1 MYFIINN
8 FRYMHRDTLQNICT
22 GPISNASFVRL
33 SISVKDLTGG
43 KLVPVEG
50 VSSPLY
56 ALEINPDKSMEEF
69 RTAGQKLGGGGAKS
83 LMQSMRL
90 GAIADQILLRT
101 WNWCAMVTMVVCSIF
116 RRASKPTSAYDVPP
130 EADVAW
136 RLILM
141 IGSVPAALTYYWRM
155 MMPETAR

>member
-1 MYFIINN
+1 
-8 FRYMHRDTLQNICT
+8 MHRDTLQNICT

-90 GAIADQILLRT
+90 GAIADQ
-101 WNWCAMVTMVVCSIF
+101 VVCAFSF
-116 RRASKPTSAYDVPP
+116 ECNCS
-130 EADVAW
+130 
-136 RLILM
+136 
-141 IGSVPAALTYYWRM
+141 
-155 MMPETAR
+155 